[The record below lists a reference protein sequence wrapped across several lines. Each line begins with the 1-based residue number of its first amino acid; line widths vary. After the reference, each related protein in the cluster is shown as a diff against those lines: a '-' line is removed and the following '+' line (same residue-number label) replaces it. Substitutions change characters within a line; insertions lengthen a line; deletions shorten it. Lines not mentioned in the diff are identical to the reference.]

1 MKNTNIKKLME
12 NCNSRYS
19 LVAATAKRARQIQD
33 DANEKE
39 ERLQEKAVTMAIEEI
54 ESGKYVV
61 EEPDSLKS
69 DIK

>member
-1 MKNTNIKKLME
+1 MKTPDIKKLME

-33 DANEKE
+33 EANEKE
-39 ERLQEKAVTMAIEEI
+39 ERLQEKPVTTAMEEI

-69 DIK
+69 EIK